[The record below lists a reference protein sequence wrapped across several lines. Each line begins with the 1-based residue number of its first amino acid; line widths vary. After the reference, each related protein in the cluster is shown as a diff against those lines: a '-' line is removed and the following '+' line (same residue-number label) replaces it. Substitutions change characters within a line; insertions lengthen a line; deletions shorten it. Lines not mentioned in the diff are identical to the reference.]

1 MDNFD
6 PTLISVVMPCYN
18 AEPYVREAILSVLQQ
33 GYASLELIIVDDGS
47 TDGSTEI
54 IEQLAS
60 AYPGRIRLAYQN
72 RIGPYAARNQGLAQA
87 RGNFVAFLDADDY
100 WHPEALA
107 KLHAALI
114 EAPADVAYCGWQHVG
129 PLAENLQPHNPI
141 DIDEKNILEHFL
153 IACPWPI
160 NAVLIKRQ
168 LIDTLRGFSERR
180 ATAMDYDLWLRML
193 TQKPRLVR
201 VHEVLA
207 FHRCYARSE
216 NHIPRWRRVFDSVDV
231 REDFVRHHSDITG
244 ALGPAKR
251 RALVY
256 DTLLSEAYRCH
267 WRRNTQSSRRLF
279 LRAFFNSNWKM
290 GDLKYMLASF
300 MPGAIFDGLIRYID
314 ARRSARRA
322 L

>member
-6 PTLISVVMPCYN
+6 PRLISVVMPCYN

-33 GYASLELIIVDDGS
+33 SYAALELIIVDDGS
-47 TDGSTEI
+47 VDGSTEI
-54 IEQLAS
+54 IEQLA
-60 AYPGRIRLAYQN
+60 AAHPHRIRLIYQN

-114 EAPADVAYCGWQHVG
+114 ETPADVAYCGWQHVG
-129 PLAENLQPHNPI
+129 PLADNLQPHSAI
-141 DIDEKNILEHFL
+141 DLDDKNILEYFL
-153 IACPWPI
+153 KNCPWPI
-160 NAVLIKRQ
+160 NAVLFKRQ
-168 LIDTLRGFSERR
+168 LIDSLRGFSERR
-180 ATAMDYDLWLRML
+180 ASAMDYDLWLRML
-193 TQKPRLVR
+193 PLKPRFVR
-201 VHEVLA
+201 VPEVLA
-207 FHRCYARSE
+207 FYRRYARSE
-216 NHIPRWRRVFDSVDV
+216 NDIPRWRQIFDAVAV
-231 REDFVRHHSDITG
+231 REDFVSHHGDMTR
-244 ALGPAKR
+244 ALGPTKR
-251 RALVY
+251 RELIY

-279 LRAFFNSNWKM
+279 LRAFFNANWKI

-300 MPGAIFDGLIRYID
+300 MPGIIFDGLIRYID
-314 ARRSARRA
+314 ARRNARSA